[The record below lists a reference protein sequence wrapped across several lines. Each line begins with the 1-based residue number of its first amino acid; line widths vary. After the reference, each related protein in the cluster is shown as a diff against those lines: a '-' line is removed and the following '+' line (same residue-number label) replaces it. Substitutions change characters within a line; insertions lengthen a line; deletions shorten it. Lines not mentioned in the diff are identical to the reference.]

1 MLHQIS
7 QVSLGEV
14 SEWSKAQ
21 AGGVLDTPMGEL
33 FLVAHP
39 QGLSGIWFVNQRHFA
54 AKLPASM
61 VQQFLAQ
68 DAAQSSDPI
77 LQATVNW
84 LRCYFASGHEDTL
97 GQEDTLL
104 TPMESMPTGSEP
116 TLPALP
122 PLYLLGTPF
131 QLAVWQELLRVPYG
145 QTISYAQLTAQVVQR
160 LHLPSAYKGYR
171 GVAQAVGHNPVSIL
185 VPCHRIIGSDGKL
198 TGFASGLAH
207 KEFLLHLE
215 GAL

>member
-14 SEWSKAQ
+14 SEWSKAH
-21 AGGVLDTPMGEL
+21 AGGVLDTPMGDL

-54 AKLPASM
+54 AKLPNSM

-84 LRCYFASGHEDTL
+84 LRCYFAG
-97 GQEDTLL
+97 GQDDPVL
-104 TPMESMPTGSEP
+104 TSMEPMSTDAMPM
-116 TLPALP
+116 LPALP
-122 PLYLLGTPF
+122 PLYFLGTPF
-131 QLAVWQELLRVPYG
+131 QQAVWQELLRVPYG

-160 LHLPSAYKGYR
+160 LHLPSDYKGYR

-185 VPCHRIIGSDGKL
+185 VPCHRIIGSNGKL
-198 TGFASGLAH
+198 VGFASGLAH

>member
-97 GQEDTLL
+97 L
-104 TPMESMPTGSEP
+104 TPMGSMSTGSTP
-116 TLPALP
+116 TLPTLP
-122 PLYLLGTPF
+122 PLYFLGTPF
-131 QLAVWQELLRVPYG
+131 QQAVWQELLRVPYG

-160 LHLPSAYKGYR
+160 LHLPPDYKGYR

-185 VPCHRIIGSDGKL
+185 VPCHRIIGSNGKL

>member
-1 MLHQIS
+1 MLHTVSQIS
-7 QVSLGEV
+7 LGAS

-21 AGGVLDTPMGEL
+21 SGGRFSTPIGDL
-33 FLVAHP
+33 LLVAHA

-54 AKLPASM
+54 AKLPADM

-77 LQATVNW
+77 LQTTVNW
-84 LRCYFASGHEDTL
+84 LRCYFVSGHEV
-97 GQEDTLL
+97 
-104 TPMESMPTGSEP
+104 

-131 QLAVWQELLRVPYG
+131 QQAVWQELLRVPYG

-185 VPCHRIIGSDGKL
+185 VPCHRIIGSNGKL

>member
-7 QVSLGEV
+7 QISLGTS
-14 SEWSKAQ
+14 SEWPKAQ
-21 AGGVLDTPMGEL
+21 SGGRFSTPIGDL

-54 AKLPASM
+54 AKLPESM

-77 LQATVNW
+77 LQATVSW
-84 LRCYFASGHEDTL
+84 LRCYFGS

-122 PLYLLGTPF
+122 PLYFLGTPF
-131 QLAVWQELLRVPYG
+131 QQAVWQELLRVPYG

-160 LHLPSAYKGYR
+160 LHLPSAFCCIWKGLCSR
-171 GVAQAVGHNPVSIL
+171 ERA
-185 VPCHRIIGSDGKL
+185 
-198 TGFASGLAH
+198 
-207 KEFLLHLE
+207 
-215 GAL
+215 

>member
-7 QVSLGEV
+7 QISLGTS
-14 SEWSKAQ
+14 SEWPKAQ
-21 AGGVLDTPMGEL
+21 SGGRFSTPIGDL

-54 AKLPASM
+54 AKLPESM

-77 LQATVNW
+77 LQATVSW
-84 LRCYFASGHEDTL
+84 LRCYFGS

-122 PLYLLGTPF
+122 PLYFLGTPF
-131 QLAVWQELLRVPYG
+131 QQAVWQELLRVPYG

-160 LHLPSAYKGYR
+160 LHLPSTYKGYR

-185 VPCHRIIGSDGKL
+185 VPCHRIIGSNGKL
-198 TGFASGLAH
+198 TGFASGLEH

>member
-84 LRCYFASGHEDTL
+84 LRCYFVSGH
-97 GQEDTLL
+97 GDTLL

-160 LHLPSAYKGYR
+160 LNLPSTYKGYR

-185 VPCHRIIGSDGKL
+185 VPCHRIIGSNGKL